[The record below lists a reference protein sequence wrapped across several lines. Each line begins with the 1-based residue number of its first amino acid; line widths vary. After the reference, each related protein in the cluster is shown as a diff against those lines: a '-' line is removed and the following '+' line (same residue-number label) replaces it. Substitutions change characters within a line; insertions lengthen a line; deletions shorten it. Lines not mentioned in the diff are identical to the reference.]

1 LEEGQ
6 LISVKNVSLP
16 KATFVKFRAQSCDFL
31 EITNHRAV
39 LEVTLRKFTCLT
51 EGDQICIAH
60 GGANYFLDIREVKPN
75 GAASI
80 IETDCNVDFEEPVGY
95 KAWEESKAQERS
107 GNASGRD
114 EKSTSGGAVVSRT
127 LQRAR
132 VVSEEEAAAAKNA
145 FKPFAGSAKRIDGR
159 QVPSSAAEGKDSKES
174 GKDSSSSSSKD
185 IPYGGSGPSSAS
197 SSAREG
203 IAAAPAAAAPA
214 GPTYQSRIGDK
225 FSKKKAVLTA
235 MKDPT
240 QKFAGPANTLAGDS
254 GKGSIDSTLGRK

>member
-1 LEEGQ
+1 M
-6 LISVKNVSLP
+6 KNVSLP

-95 KAWEESKAQERS
+95 KAWEESKAQER
-107 GNASGRD
+107 ASGKSFGGE
-114 EKSTSGGAVVSRT
+114 EKSTSGGGAVVSRT

-132 VVSEEEAAAAKNA
+132 AVTEEEAAAEKNA

-159 QVPSSAAEGKDSKES
+159 QVSSTAEGKDS
-174 GKDSSSSSSKD
+174 KDSSSSSSSRGDKD
-185 IPYGGSGPSSAS
+185 APFGSGASSASATSSAS
-197 SSAREG
+197 SASA
-203 IAAAPAAAAPA
+203 AAAPPA

-235 MKDPT
+235 LKDPS
-240 QKFAGPANTLAGDS
+240 QKFAGPANTIAGGGS
-254 GKGSIDSTLGRK
+254 GSSSSSNGSTLGHK